1 MTWHWVVKSGTWWV
15 LDGKKKLIF
24 SWYLAGKYTLNPR
37 SQGSFL
43 SIVNRWPILQ
53 GSCSP
58 CTKARQHQQRR
69 QAQIHGVAAG
79 VGRAQGT
86 IEAASP
92 GGRPAVHWGRNM
104 LVSAGEKPPEMAIC
118 SNQKE
123 LVSST
128 KHGMIKASSN
138 QKWVVKQGTS
148 GFANKCG
155 GRNPEKWLWKMEVP
169 G

>member
-1 MTWHWVVKSGTWWV
+1 
-15 LDGKKKLIF
+15 
-24 SWYLAGKYTLNPR
+24 
-37 SQGSFL
+37 
-43 SIVNRWPILQ
+43 
-53 GSCSP
+53 
-58 CTKARQHQQRR
+58 
-69 QAQIHGVAAG
+69 
-79 VGRAQGT
+79 
-86 IEAASP
+86 
-92 GGRPAVHWGRNM
+92 
-104 LVSAGEKPPEMAIC
+104 MAIC

-123 LVSST
+123 LVSLT